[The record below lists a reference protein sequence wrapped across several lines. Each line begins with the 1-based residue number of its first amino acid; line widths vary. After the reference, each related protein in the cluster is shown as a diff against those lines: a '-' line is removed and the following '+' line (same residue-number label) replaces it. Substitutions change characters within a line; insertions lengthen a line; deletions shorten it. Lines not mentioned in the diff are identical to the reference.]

1 MKTMQLLKIGLL
13 FSVQVNYVDGAGMRS
28 RNMQQIV
35 YTEQDEV
42 EMNQHRSDTSTVKE
56 LHLQTVSD
64 ANAIGGSRRQL
75 SFWSSFMSELYQKII
90 YHQTWL
96 FSLIFPFVST
106 CLLFLD
112 HVHCPLH
119 PHDCD
124 HHKKKCKFIQISS
137 SSLFQS
143 I

>member
-75 SFWSSFMSELYQKII
+75 SFWSSFMSEYYIKKLYTTKRGSSHSFFRSCQ
-90 YHQTWL
+90 L
-96 FSLIFPFVST
+96 VFSS
-106 CLLFLD
+106 
-112 HVHCPLH
+112 
-119 PHDCD
+119 
-124 HHKKKCKFIQISS
+124 
-137 SSLFQS
+137 
-143 I
+143 